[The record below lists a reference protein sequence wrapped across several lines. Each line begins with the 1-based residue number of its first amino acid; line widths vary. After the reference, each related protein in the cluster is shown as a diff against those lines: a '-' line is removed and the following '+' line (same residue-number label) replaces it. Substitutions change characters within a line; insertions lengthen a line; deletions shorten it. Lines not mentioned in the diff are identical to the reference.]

1 MRLSVTS
8 DVSKRYY
15 PLVQERTIDERLIA
29 PKSGGVYR
37 LCGNGFA
44 GKSMRQYAE
53 AWTAM
58 ALMNGQYVHW
68 IDGACRFNPDR
79 ILRCFPETY
88 PEANYLLR
96 NLFIGRGF
104 TVHQFASLVQR
115 MTDELT
121 ITDAKLIVVDGPIVM
136 HLDAQVKER
145 EARTLL
151 KRCMAKLTEV
161 AEQNDIAVIVITAA
175 KAYSK
180 RHKVLLDIVDK
191 QCNQKLL
198 GRNRRKGGVT
208 KLWLVHQPT
217 GSSGFREQWS
227 EQETLQQT
235 YSRILHHQLW
245 TNYEPDLEEITLLD

>member
-1 MRLSVTS
+1 M
-8 DVSKRYY
+8 
-15 PLVQERTIDERLIA
+15 
-29 PKSGGVYR
+29 
-37 LCGNGFA
+37 CGNGFV

-58 ALMNGQYVHW
+58 ALMNGQYAHW

-175 KAYSK
+175 KAHRSA
-180 RHKVLLDIVDK
+180 
-191 QCNQKLL
+191 
-198 GRNRRKGGVT
+198 T
-208 KLWLVHQPT
+208 K
-217 GSSGFREQWS
+217 
-227 EQETLQQT
+227 
-235 YSRILHHQLW
+235 YC
-245 TNYEPDLEEITLLD
+245 

>member
-1 MRLSVTS
+1 MSY
-8 DVSKRYY
+8 DVSRRHY
-15 PLVQERTIDERLIA
+15 PLVQERTIDERLII
-29 PKSGGVYR
+29 PRKGGIYR
-37 LCGNGFA
+37 LCGSGFA
-44 GKSMRQYAE
+44 GKTMRQYAE

-68 IDGACRFNPDR
+68 IDGACRFNPAR
-79 ILRCFPETY
+79 ILKCFPEVL
-88 PEANYLLR
+88 PEANYLLH
-96 NLFIGRGF
+96 NLFVGRGF
-104 TVHQFASLVQR
+104 TVHQFASLIQR
-115 MTDELT
+115 ITSELS
-121 ITDAKLIVVDGPIVM
+121 ITAAKLIVVDGPVVM
-136 HLDAQVKER
+136 HLDTQVKER

-180 RHKVLLDIVDK
+180 RHKALLDIVDK

-198 GRNRRKGGVT
+198 GKRKRQGGVA
-208 KLWLVHQPT
+208 KMWLVHQPS

-235 YSRILHHQLW
+235 YSRILHQQLCSDQGQDI
-245 TNYEPDLEEITLLD
+245 NELILLD